1 MREYKLTYQ
10 KNIRDLGG
18 LVGYEGKK
26 VKYGR
31 IFRGGFLDKVDPSD
45 VPVLDSFKLTDIVDF
60 RGQMEFEHRPD
71 VQLKGVIYHNFP
83 AMYENVSK
91 EHFTNPDGNLI
102 WFVEHESDGHRH
114 MLKVYKELMTSEYGQ
129 EAYKNFFKLLLSSD
143 DRVVYFHCS
152 QGKDRAGLAAYLV
165 EIALGVSHED
175 AKIDYLLSNIAMETK
190 IKHLKNMLKDEPFY
204 NPTYELK
211 LLDVFYAKEDYLNA
225 AIESVIKEYGDFE
238 TYLEKV
244 LEVDL
249 NKLREL
255 YLE

>member
-71 VQLKGVIYHNFP
+71 VQLKGVVYHNFP

-152 QGKDRAGLAAYLV
+152 QGKDRAGMAAFLF
-165 EIALGVSHED
+165 EMALGVDMET
-175 AKIDYLLSNIAMETK
+175 AKADYLRSNIAMAGRVEKLIELVKDKPFFNDEYKESMYSVFSAKIEYLEGAVETIIEK
-190 IKHLKNMLKDEPFY
+190 YQSIENYLKNV
-204 NPTYELK
+204 
-211 LLDVFYAKEDYLNA
+211 LDVDIVRLRK
-225 AIESVIKEYGDFE
+225 I
-238 TYLEKV
+238 YLE
-244 LEVDL
+244 
-249 NKLREL
+249 
-255 YLE
+255 

>member
-1 MREYKLTYQ
+1 MREIELRYQ
-10 KNIRDLGG
+10 KNVRDLGG
-18 LVGYEGKK
+18 LEGYNGRRIKK
-26 VKYGR
+26 GR
-31 IFRGGFLDKVDPSD
+31 IFRGGFLGRVSD
-45 VPVLDSFKLTDIVDF
+45 EDIEIINNLHLTDIIDF
-60 RGQMEFEHRPD
+60 RGEYEFLGRKDYPFE
-71 VQLKGVIYHNFP
+71 GVIFHNFP
-83 AMYENVSK
+83 PLQENIKK
-91 EHFTNPDGNLI
+91 EHEHLSDANLL
-102 WFVEHESDGHRH
+102 WFVSDFDSGHSH
-114 MLKVYKELMTSEYGQ
+114 MYRMYSTLLICEKGIQ
-129 EAYKNFFKLLLSSD
+129 AYKNFFKVLLED
-143 DRVVYFHCS
+143 DKRVVYFHCS